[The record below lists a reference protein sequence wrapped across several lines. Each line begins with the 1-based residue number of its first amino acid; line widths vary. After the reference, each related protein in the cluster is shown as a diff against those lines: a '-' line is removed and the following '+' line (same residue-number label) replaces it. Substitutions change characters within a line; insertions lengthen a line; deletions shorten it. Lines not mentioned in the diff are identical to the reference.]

1 MDRRHRNK
9 SELAKQMTK
18 TTLGSD
24 HGEDINTTSKKLR
37 QKGQELHMLKNEIY
51 SPDGAKGTY

>member
-1 MDRRHRNK
+1 
-9 SELAKQMTK
+9 MTK